1 MNDMTIRVENMTCA
15 SCVARVE
22 KALEAVPGVNGAEVN
37 LAAEKAV
44 VHFAGEADLDA
55 VQKAL
60 DKAGYPVATEEVVLE
75 INAMTCA
82 TCVGRVEDALKDVP
96 GVLEVSVNLAQETAH
111 VTIASGEVTGA
122 ELARIATEYGYPA
135 RVVSGGEQVS
145 ISARK
150 AEEARKLGHL
160 VLIAAALALPV
171 FVFEMGGHIYPPM
184 REFFYARIG
193 EFNINVIQFILT
205 SIVMAGPGRR
215 FYLKGF
221 PLLLRGK
228 PDMNSLVALGTTAAF
243 GFSIVST
250 FVPGWLPAGT
260 ANVYYEAVVVIV
272 VLILFGR
279 WMEARAKG
287 ATGAAIQRLME
298 LAPANARVERDG
310 EVVELPVEEVRVGD
324 IIHLRPGEKVA
335 VDGEVLSG
343 DSWVD
348 ESMITG
354 EPVPVEKRKGS
365 PITAGTVNGHGA
377 LTFRA
382 TRVGAD
388 TTLSQIVHLVE
399 QAQAAKLP
407 IQGAVDKITAWF
419 VPVVMVVAAL
429 TFLTWLVIGPSPT
442 LGYAVVA
449 AVAVLIIA
457 CPCAMGLATPTSIMV
472 ATGRGAEMGVLFR
485 KGDALQT
492 LQEVGV
498 VAMDKTG
505 TLTQGRPEL
514 TGLAVAE
521 GHDEDEVLALLAA
534 AEAGSEHPIASAIL
548 AAAKAR
554 GLKLPRAEKVR
565 ALPGFGL
572 QGEVD
577 GHALLVGNAALM
589 ARKKLDTAPTLSEA
603 ARQWADKGRTPLF
616 VAIDGAVAGVAAVA
630 DPLKPTT
637 KKAIDSLH
645 KLGKKVVMITGDTEA
660 TARAI
665 ARELGIDEVVAGV
678 LPAGKVDAIEALK
691 EGGATKVAFV
701 GDGINDAPALAA
713 ADVGIAIGTGTD
725 VAIEA
730 ADVVLVSGDLAG
742 VVNAI
747 ALSHATM
754 RNIRQ
759 NLFWAFSYN
768 VMLIPV
774 AAGVLFPLWS
784 IMLSPMLGA
793 GAMAMSSVFVLTNA
807 LRLRRVKPFL
817 ELTGETA

>member
-22 KALEAVPGVNGAEVN
+22 KALEAVPGVDGAEVN

-44 VHFAGEADLDA
+44 VHFAGETDLEA
-55 VQKAL
+55 VERAL

-82 TCVGRVEDALKDVP
+82 SCVGRVEDALREVP
-96 GVLEVSVNLAQETAH
+96 GVLEVSVNLAQESAH
-111 VTIASGEVTGA
+111 VKIAAGEVTGA

-145 ISARK
+145 VTERK
-150 AEEARKLGHL
+150 AEEAKRLRRL
-160 VLIAAALALPV
+160 VLIAAALAAPV
-171 FVFEMGGHIYPPM
+171 FVFEMGGHIYPPL
-184 REFFYARIG
+184 REVLYARIG
-193 EFNINVIQFILT
+193 EFNINVLQFVLT
-205 SIVMAGPGRR
+205 IIVMAGPGRR
-215 FYLKGF
+215 FYTKGF
-221 PLLLRGK
+221 PLLLRAK

-250 FVPGWLPAGT
+250 FVPHWLPAGT

-298 LAPANARVERDG
+298 LAPATARVERDG

-324 IIHLRPGEKVA
+324 VLHLRPGEKVA

-354 EPVPVEKRKGS
+354 EPVPVEKSAGA
-365 PITAGTVNGHGA
+365 PITAGTVNGQGA

-382 TRVGAD
+382 TRVGGD
-388 TTLSQIVHLVE
+388 TTLSQIVRLVE

-419 VPVVMVVAAL
+419 VPVVMAVAVL
-429 TFLTWLVIGPSPT
+429 TFVAWLLIGPAPP
-442 LGYAVVA
+442 LGYAIVA

-472 ATGRGAEMGVLFR
+472 GTGRGAEMGVLFR
-485 KGDALQT
+485 KGDALQS
-492 LQEVGV
+492 LQEVAT

-505 TLTQGRPEL
+505 TLTQGRPDL
-514 TGLAVAE
+514 TGIAVAE
-521 GHDEDEVLALLAA
+521 GFGEDEVLRLLAG
-534 AEAGSEHPIASAIL
+534 AEAGSEHPIAGAIL
-548 AAAKAR
+548 RAAEAR
-554 GLKLPRAEKVR
+554 GLEVPRAENTR

-572 QGEVD
+572 QAEVD
-577 GHALLVGNAALM
+577 GHALLIGNAALM
-589 ARKKLDTAPTLSEA
+589 ARKKLDAGVLPETAQA
-603 ARQWADKGRTPLF
+603 WAEEGRTPLY
-616 VAIDGAVAGVAAVA
+616 VAVDGRVAGVAAVA

-637 KKAIDSLH
+637 RAAIDALH

-678 LPAGKVDAIEALK
+678 LPAGKVAAIEALK
-691 EGGATKVAFV
+691 EGGKVAFV

-754 RNIRQ
+754 KNIRQ
-759 NLFWAFSYN
+759 NLFWAFGYN
-768 VMLIPV
+768 VLLIPV
-774 AAGVLFPLWS
+774 AAGLLYPLWG

-793 GAMAMSSVFVLTNA
+793 GAMAMSSVFVLSNA
-807 LRLRRVKPFL
+807 LRLRRVRPYL
-817 ELTGETA
+817 ELTGEHA